1 MRRAYLEFSVLVK
14 LVMNGGEMELNE
26 KMRGTVKFVNE
37 LGKDCEYFGTI
48 KNDGQFIYGSS
59 TRQHG
64 SWLICETQQVV
75 EFEPANKSLTE
86 SS

>member
-1 MRRAYLEFSVLVK
+1 MK
-14 LVMNGGEMELNE
+14 INE
-26 KMRGTVKFVNE
+26 KVRGTVKFVNE

-64 SWLICETQQVV
+64 SWLICETEQVV
-75 EFEPANKSLTE
+75 EFEPDNLPYVWRNP
-86 SS
+86 